1 MGERIQGM
9 KEKVKGTI
17 KRDPGLKQQGQER
30 MTGEL
35 KRKQKEKVR
44 PFSGGDALKVLTALF
59 PSG

>member
-44 PFSGGDALKVLTALF
+44 PFSGSHVLKGLTALY